1 MITNRSVPTDIL
13 MPHVAYQDLGQAIDW
28 LGLVFG
34 FEEQYRYGNPLS
46 GAQMHLG
53 DAWIMAI
60 QAKQGRSSPKQLG
73 YGTQSLTIFVEAIE
87 EHFQRAKAAGAML
100 VEALHETVYGE
111 LQYAVEDLDGHLWLF
126 SRHAH
131 DADPASW
138 GATVAQPAVFR
149 PRIAPM
155 LAVNDGTAAVKFYQ
169 AAFDAELQWKLGS
182 GADIVAGLAIGG
194 SPFFL
199 AHESPDFGTRGPASI
214 GCTTVRIELFVDDP
228 VMVHAKAIA
237 AGAKEHS
244 PVEHHEHDTS
254 GPRPI
259 RRMLQGAVLDPFGH
273 MWLIGKFLE

>member
-1 MITNRSVPTDIL
+1 MITNRSVPPDIL
-13 MPHVAYQDLGQAIDW
+13 MPHISYQDLGKAIDW
-28 LGLVFG
+28 LGRVFG
-34 FEEQYRYGNPLS
+34 FEEQYRYGDPLR

-53 DAWIMAI
+53 HAWIMAM
-60 QAKQGRSSPKQLG
+60 QAEEGKSSPKQLG
-73 YGTQSLTIFVEAIE
+73 YGTQSLTVFVEAIE
-87 EHFQRAKAAGAML
+87 AHFQRTKAAGVTL
-100 VEALHETVYGE
+100 VEELHETVYGE
-111 LQYAVEDLDGHLWLF
+111 LQYAVRDLDGHLWLF

-131 DADPASW
+131 DVDPASW
-138 GATVAQPAVFR
+138 GAKIAQSVAFP

-155 LAVNDGTAAVKFYQ
+155 LAVSDGTAAVDFYK
-169 AAFDAELQWKLGS
+169 AAFGAEVLWQLGA

-199 AHESPDFGTRGPASI
+199 AHESPDFGTRGPAAI

-228 VMVHAKAIA
+228 VAVQRKAIA

-244 PVEHHEHDTS
+244 PIEQHEHETS

-259 RRMLQGAVLDPFGH
+259 RRMLQGAVVDPFGH